1 MYLRYFGAGADF
13 SGQYG
18 GVSQNNFLFGL
29 RGGASIGRFR
39 PYGHAMIG
47 AVHVR
52 ENAPSGSTSETS
64 FAEDLGLG
72 IDTRLVRLLSW
83 RNQVDALKTGSPD
96 FERRNLRLSSGF
108 VVRF

>member
-1 MYLRYFGAGADF
+1 
-13 SGQYG
+13 
-18 GVSQNNFLFGL
+18 
-29 RGGASIGRFR
+29 
-39 PYGHAMIG
+39 MIG